1 MGSARWHN
9 CAELRAANGATILIR
24 HGAAATEPFGLPSKL
39 GDLVNPKRNGI
50 LTALC
55 YRQPQLNHKMT
66 KHTLTIFLLILSMA
80 ALGLAQSI
88 FPSKQ
93 ASIWIERTAASNL
106 TRGGRASPAS

>member
-55 YRQPQLNHKMT
+55 YRQPQVNHKMT
-66 KHTLTIFLLILSMA
+66 KHTLTIFLLIHLR
-80 ALGLAQSI
+80 LTIAQRRENTVS
-88 FPSKQ
+88 FRVDQ
-93 ASIWIERTAASNL
+93 VAQF
-106 TRGGRASPAS
+106 G